1 MLSVQTGAVHSDPP
15 LQWGVIRKRQDFF
28 DNLIKIHEYNCTKPL
43 DKPDALGYNAPQ
55 SVEVRNASVAGEMRG
70 NAPAKGLPAE
80 IHLRFPPKMGW
91 SVAEHVPDCHFMWRA
106 TAGFVSL
113 IAAVYL
119 RGNFSILERKEKI

>member
-1 MLSVQTGAVHSDPP
+1 MQVMVSDPP
-15 LQWGVIRKRQDFF
+15 LQLVGGRKRQEFF
-28 DNLIKIHEYNCTKPL
+28 DNFTKKQGYSCAKPL
-43 DKPDALGYNAPQ
+43 DKPDVLGYNAPQ

-106 TAGFVSL
+106 TAGVLDLYCRGVSPRQFFY
-113 IAAVYL
+113 I
-119 RGNFSILERKEKI
+119 GKERET